1 MTEAEINR
9 KMRGVLLDAI
19 AHDMQSISDP
29 VIEFEPSQRHERQI
43 RQMLKDPLHWMKSRN
58 RGTFQII
65 AQWVAVI
72 VLFISLSF
80 GFVMLFNSTARA
92 AFERWIV
99 EWYQTHII
107 YRYSGRA
114 ENLPRYGLSG
124 LPEGYSELE
133 RMEEPTFVYVLYG
146 NESGELISF
155 SYEIMVQGGAAVF
168 VPNGDTVSKVMI
180 GKNQGRLFIPQD
192 PESLTTLTWIDDEA
206 EVQFVITA
214 DLDEPDM
221 IRLAKSL
228 RREKKK

>member
-1 MTEAEINR
+1 MNR
-9 KMRGVLLDAI
+9 TMRGVLLDAI

-29 VIEFEPSQRHERQI
+29 VIEFKPSRRHERQI
-43 RQMLKDPLHWMKSRN
+43 RQMLKDPLHWAKGRN
-58 RGTFQII
+58 RGTFQKT
-65 AQWVAVI
+65 AQWAAVI
-72 VLFISLSF
+72 FLFISLSF

-92 AFERWIV
+92 AFERWVV

-133 RMEEPTFVYVLYG
+133 RMEESTFVYVLYG

-168 VPNGDTVSKVMI
+168 VPNGDTISKVMV
-180 GKNQGRLFIPQD
+180 GKNQGRLFIPED
-192 PESLTTLTWIDDEA
+192 TESLTTLTWIDDEA
-206 EVQFVITA
+206 EVQFIITA
-214 DLDEPDM
+214 DLAEPDM